1 MLAVA
6 LQPLH
11 AVAVLLG
18 LSLATTSIHVLAADP
33 PSQDTGNNPIVKDPI
48 NNLSYRGT
56 ITTLPSSSSANPKV
70 QIEHYL
76 NIRFASAP
84 RFSPPTPFLYQSG
97 SLIDATLPG
106 PACPQSL
113 PAIPPFFAETHAI
126 SEDCL
131 NLRIS
136 RPAGTAPDA
145 NLPVVVHIHGGGV
158 VKGSAYDPHFDPDR
172 LLSLSV
178 ELGEPIIYVAI
189 NYRLTIF
196 GFPRL
201 PVLKKQKALN
211 LGMRDQRVALEWVRD
226 NIVYFGGDPSRV
238 TAFGLSAGG
247 TFTSLQMVAYAGE
260 KGAPFTR
267 AWMMSGPPG
276 TALNMTEEKETE
288 RHTRNVA
295 ERVGCI
301 FKKPEDDED
310 LLSCLRNVPMEELTE
325 KAMGYSVEN
334 HPPAGLFTFIPS
346 VDGDFIPERQSV
358 LYQSGRVVKGIPTI
372 LSWAQDDGAT
382 NAGPAPLFVSEESMI
397 PALTSFLGHSI
408 LSPSDISTLFSLY
421 PESDF
426 LEEYQSYLS
435 RKSDTD
441 PEAPIHYFRISRIL
455 RDILFTCSSI
465 DFGHH
470 LSRASY
476 SEDPDFAGVRLYTLN
491 QSMLTPLFKGA
502 GMPWLGAVHGSDTN
516 YIFNGVFPEFGDACS
531 EEDGKLAREMA
542 GAFVRFAAS
551 GDPSPK
557 EKGKRE
563 NEDEGWVW
571 PEAFGGREL
580 EDGVE
585 AKRGME
591 ELRGVNV
598 HVIGGP
604 VGTGSCKV
612 RHHGFVADGEDLG
625 SMQKPIVGEGVE
637 YREMGGKDDVEEK
650 AKKPKQ
656 LRRKREA
663 LLEREKLLK
672 RCAFINTLN
681 EKLGV

>member
-1 MLAVA
+1 MLAT
-6 LQPLH
+6 LQPLR
-11 AVAVLLG
+11 AVAGLLG

-33 PSQDTGNNPIVKDPI
+33 TDSGNNPFVKDPT
-48 NNLSYRGT
+48 NNLSYKGT
-56 ITTLPSSSSANPKV
+56 ITTTDTTT
-70 QIEHYL
+70 IEHYL
-76 NIRFASAP
+76 NIRFASAA
-84 RFSPPTPFLYQSG
+84 RFSAPTRFLPSSG
-97 SLIDATLPG
+97 SLIDATTPG

-113 PAIPPFFAETHAI
+113 PAIPPFFSETHAI

-136 RPAGTAPDA
+136 RPSGVKADA
-145 NLPVVVHIHGGGV
+145 KLPVVVHIHGGGV

-172 LLSLSV
+172 LLALSV

-201 PVLKKQKALN
+201 PILKKQKSLN

-226 NIVYFGGDPSRV
+226 NIGHFGGDPERV

-260 KGAPFTR
+260 QGAPFTR

-301 FKKPEDDED
+301 SKKPEDEDGEDED
-310 LLSCLRNVPMEELTE
+310 EKLLSCLRSVPMEELTE

-358 LYQSGRVVKGIPTI
+358 LYQSGRFVKGIPTI

-382 NAGPAPLFVSEESMI
+382 NAGPAPLFVSESSMI
-397 PALTSFLGHSI
+397 HALHSFVGPST
-408 LSPSDISTLFSLY
+408 LSSSDISTLFSLY

-426 LEEYQSYLS
+426 LPEYLSYLS

-441 PEAPIHYFRISRIL
+441 PEATVHYFRISRIL

-465 DFGHH
+465 DFGYH

-476 SEDPDFAGVRLYTLN
+476 AETPDFAGVRLYTLN

-502 GMPWLGAVHGSDTN
+502 GMPYLGAVHGSDTY
-516 YIFNGVFPEFGDACS
+516 YIFNGVFPELGDACS
-531 EEDGKLAREMA
+531 EEDQKLARQMA

-551 GDPSPK
+551 GDPSPTDQK
-557 EKGKRE
+557 KGE
-563 NEDEGWVW
+563 GDEGWVW
-571 PEAFGGREL
+571 PEAFGGPEL
-580 EDGVE
+580 E
-585 AKRGME
+585 AKRGLE
-591 ELRGVNV
+591 SLQGVNV

-612 RHHGFVADGEDLG
+612 RHHGIVADAEDLG

-637 YREMGGKDDVEEK
+637 YGEMGGKDEDEESTA
-650 AKKPKQ
+650 AKKPEQ
-656 LRRKREA
+656 VRRKREA